1 MKQNKVISTLL
12 NNWVA
17 KIFSILIALFI
28 VISVR
33 FLNVNDRVV
42 TLPLEV
48 TLPADYEAL
57 SLVPST
63 VDVVITGDDSIIYLV
78 DPMHIKSAW
87 DESSRDVYGWLGY
100 AFDFIDEIRY
110 RSIDESVI
118 LAVDRYS
125 TLSGDTLGLYSG
137 LMHGWDGRRKY
148 SLCRPLWH

>member
-78 DPMHIKSAW
+78 DPMHIKAYADFSEVSGAGITRVPITLDYDGDIFASDGLTVSARP
-87 DESSRDVYGWLGY
+87 SSVR
-100 AFDFIDEIRY
+100 
-110 RSIDESVI
+110 I
-118 LAVDRYS
+118 LF
-125 TLSGDTLGLYSG
+125 GEKGL
-137 LMHGWDGRRKY
+137 
-148 SLCRPLWH
+148 